1 MRKECP
7 GDLGIHPDEVQ
18 HVGVDMIAAVTQRA
32 HRSTVPIAIHWD
44 HGANYDQI
52 LTAIHSGFTSVMID
66 GSMLPFKEN
75 VAISKK
81 VVHAAHAVGLR
92 GR

>member
-1 MRKECP
+1 
-7 GDLGIHPDEVQ
+7 
-18 HVGVDMIAAVTQRA
+18 
-32 HRSTVPIAIHWD
+32 
-44 HGANYDQI
+44 
-52 LTAIHSGFTSVMID
+52 MID